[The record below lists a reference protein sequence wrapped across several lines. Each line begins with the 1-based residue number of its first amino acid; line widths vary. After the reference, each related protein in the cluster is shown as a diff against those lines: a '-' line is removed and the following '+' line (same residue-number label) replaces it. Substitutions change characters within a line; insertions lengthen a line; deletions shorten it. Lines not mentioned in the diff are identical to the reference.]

1 MKVIGTHITE
11 EGVEIALFYFEDRL
25 LGLAVG
31 PRTGPEDTAGVL
43 AEVKAKSEEEAKE
56 KLNKALEKDYS

>member
-1 MKVIGTHITE
+1 MKVLGTHLTE

-43 AEVKAKSEEEAKE
+43 AEVKAKSEQEAKE
-56 KLNKALEKDYS
+56 KLSKALEKDYS